1 MAQFIPSLAK
11 VQQFRVQP
19 TSGEWHLLQF
29 LERTLDDSYEVYF
42 NPFLNGDR
50 PDVVIMQR
58 GGGVMIIEVK
68 DWDLNLYTVDARR
81 HWHLKNPKNE
91 GEARA
96 RLLSPVQ
103 QVYKYKENLFERHI
117 PGLLEL
123 KIKDIRNFNF
133 VSLVHDKN

>member
-1 MAQFIPSLAK
+1 
-11 VQQFRVQP
+11 
-19 TSGEWHLLQF
+19 
-29 LERTLDDSYEVYF
+29 
-42 NPFLNGDR
+42 
-50 PDVVIMQR
+50 
-58 GGGVMIIEVK
+58 MIIEVK

-103 QVYKYKENLFERHI
+103 QAYKYKENLFELHI

-133 VSLVHDKN
+133 VTCAVYFHNANKQQVQNLIVDPFKDCLLYTSPSPRD